1 MEAQLGVRVACQ
13 LLKSKRVANHRSGG
27 RPVVEVLVTASAR
40 AQKTD
45 CSVRRFEKNPESGDS
60 TDGCWHYRMKKG

>member
-1 MEAQLGVRVACQ
+1 MEAQLGVRVTCH

-27 RPVVEVLVTASAR
+27 RPVAEVPVTASA

-45 CSVRRFEKNPESGDS
+45 CSGRRFEKNPESGDS
-60 TDGCWHYRMKKG
+60 TDGCWHYCMMKKG

>member
-1 MEAQLGVRVACQ
+1 MEAQLGVRVTCQ

-27 RPVVEVLVTASAR
+27 RPVAEVPVTASA

-45 CSVRRFEKNPESGDS
+45 CSGRRFQNREIPRTAVG
-60 TDGCWHYRMKKG
+60 TTV